1 LALKHSSLSFSIQ
14 FTLRR
19 TKSLIADQL
28 PRKTDEIVFCRMSE
42 LQTRAYG
49 RLLDSPDFKLLRHCE
64 CGSGDQQYLCCSP
77 RDESTD
83 AAVLNA
89 AQAAAAGSNRSA
101 ENSGLPLGSP
111 LAAGSASVA
120 AKHADWLALCG
131 RGVIWRRLH
140 PFGTMCPDC
149 PACIALPCV
158 TVLSKLANHL
168 DLLRPEAGAGSS
180 QQHQQQLEQARLP
193 VAKRQNVI
201 VESEANAYARALTA
215 VALGDEAV
223 ERGGSE
229 RAERSDNFGV
239 QMKSAADCG
248 KVRHADLCG

>member
-1 LALKHSSLSFSIQ
+1 MAYKHSTLSFSVQ

-28 PRKTDEIVFCRMSE
+28 PRKTDEIVFCRMSA

-64 CGSGDQQYLCCSP
+64 CGSGKQQYLCCSP

-83 AAVLNA
+83 AAVLHA
-89 AQAAAAGSNRSA
+89 AQVAAAGSTNRIA

-120 AKHADWLALCG
+120 AKHADWVALCG

-158 TVLSKLANHL
+158 TVLAKLANHL
-168 DLLRPEAGAGSS
+168 DLLRPEAGAGST
-180 QQHQQQLEQARLP
+180 QQLEQARHP
-193 VAKRQNVI
+193 DAKRNNVV

-229 RAERSDNFGV
+229 KAERSDNFGV

-248 KVRHADLCG
+248 KVRHADLCRV